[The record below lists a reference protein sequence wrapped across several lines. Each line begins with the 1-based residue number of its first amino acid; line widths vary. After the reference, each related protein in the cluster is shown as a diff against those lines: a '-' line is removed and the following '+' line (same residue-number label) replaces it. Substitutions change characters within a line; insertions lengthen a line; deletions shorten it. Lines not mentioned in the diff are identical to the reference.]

1 MNAQFHPDE
10 EKRLARDID
19 KALRPL
25 DDEPSA
31 RIAPES
37 IVSRLREEQAP
48 HPLPFYRQKRW
59 SSRRRPAAGCAP
71 RMAAR

>member
-1 MNAQFHPDE
+1 MNDQFHPDE

-31 RIAPES
+31 RICLLYT
-37 IVSRLREEQAP
+37 SR
-48 HPLPFYRQKRW
+48 
-59 SSRRRPAAGCAP
+59 CV
-71 RMAAR
+71 